1 VAVAVVVV
9 VAEEAGCA
17 KAADART
24 GPSQNDRVG
33 GRKVQLPVS
42 SLPMWPF
49 RDPKDA
55 IPTFTVENTIAT
67 GSRVRG
73 DVSGPGGF
81 RVDGAVEGSIAA
93 DGPVVVGEGGTVDG
107 DIRGRAVTVLGR
119 VRGNVV
125 ASGHLEI
132 GPKGKVLG
140 DITVESFRVH
150 TGGVFRGTSCMGAEE
165 STTPVLAILGAAR
178 EAPRGRTLPPPN
190 GAVPPP
196 PMLEEIGGSSS
207 ALVPDDVASQQRLI
221 SSMTDAESSARATGS

>member
-1 VAVAVVVV
+1 MVVVAV
-9 VAEEAGCA
+9 VAEEEEGV
-17 KAADART
+17 KAADGRT
-24 GPSQNDRVG
+24 APSQKDGAG
-33 GRKVQLPVS
+33 GREESIPVS

-49 RDPKDA
+49 RDSKDA
-55 IPTFTVENTIAT
+55 IPTFTVENTIAA

-81 RVDGAVEGSIAA
+81 RVDGAIEGALFA

-107 DIRGRAVTVLGR
+107 DIRGRDVTILGR

-140 DITVESFRVH
+140 DITVQSFRMH
-150 TGGVFRGTSCMGAEE
+150 TGGVFRGTSCMGADE
-165 STTPVLAILGAAR
+165 SEPALGVLGVVR
-178 EAPRGRTLPPPN
+178 DGPRGRTLPPPN

-196 PMLEEIGGSSS
+196 AMLTEPGLGGSPI
-207 ALVPDDVASQQRLI
+207 LDDVASQQRLI
-221 SSMTDAESSARATGS
+221 SSMSETSEPSSATGT